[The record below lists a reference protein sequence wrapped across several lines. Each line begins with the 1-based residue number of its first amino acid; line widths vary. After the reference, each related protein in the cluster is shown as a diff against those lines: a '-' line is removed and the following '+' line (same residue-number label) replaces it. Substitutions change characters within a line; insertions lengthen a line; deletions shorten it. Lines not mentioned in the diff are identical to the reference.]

1 MIGRVHKRAVTQVS
15 VEGVGLEL
23 VVGHEEIQRLV
34 AIIVSEIEP
43 HARLGP
49 PVFTEAHTQR
59 QSGLFEAAVTE
70 VPEEKI
76 HDRVVRDVVECS
88 GSSSVLVAY
97 ISRMTSVGAWQR
109 RRRPCVVTT

>member
-1 MIGRVHKRAVTQVS
+1 M

-70 VPEEKI
+70 VPEKKI
-76 HDRVVRDVVECS
+76 HDRVVRDVDV
-88 GSSSVLVAY
+88 GVA
-97 ISRMTSVGAWQR
+97 IFVKVDENHAQALAPR
-109 RRRPCVVTT
+109 